1 MNSLLA
7 FLLDWPDLEM
17 PIHKFLVVFVTA
29 VQLLSPRVQS
39 QVTFD
44 QPCPKLDVVR
54 DFDLHRVRRTLKS
67 EPTDSVGP
75 FWPPPDWFVAINL
88 WRIVT
93 NRLQIFDLIFPVS
106 WPLVRNWKLS
116 GRLQLVRQL
125 CDGQLFLAGRW
136 QRPSDQPEFQHQ
148 VKTLLVSVIFKFS
161 SHSRSF
167 VLLTYEWIQT
177 ECPFSCPRSS
187 QTSL

>member
-54 DFDLHRVRRTLKS
+54 DFDLHRVRHKLKS

-93 NRLQIFDLIFPVS
+93 NRLQIFDFDISSILAS
-106 WPLVRNWKLS
+106 GTKLK
-116 GRLQLVRQL
+116 VI
-125 CDGQLFLAGRW
+125 
-136 QRPSDQPEFQHQ
+136 RPSSARSPVVWRPTIPCWPMATSEWS
-148 VKTLLVSVIFKFS
+148 TGVSTPGKNVTFFS
-161 SHSRSF
+161 YF
-167 VLLTYEWIQT
+167 
-177 ECPFSCPRSS
+177 
-187 QTSL
+187 